1 MFSSTKEQYPSLFGK
16 RFNLCRS
23 QNDVQNTKAFSQQTI
38 STKIKRNNRMD
49 QSTLFDTGFNKS
61 NVAIHRQPLFFFI
74 LTKSQPFNKKQPTGT
89 IIQIIQSRQT
99 IHNLSNKNIQKTN
112 LQNKHDKLSNQS
124 IVKSITKK
132 PQQTTHTISR

>member
-74 LTKSQPFNKKQPTGT
+74 LTKSQPNNKKQPTGT
-89 IIQIIQSRQT
+89 INHKNNHNKQPTQSLNQI
-99 IHNLSNKNIQKTN
+99 HA
-112 LQNKHDKLSNQS
+112 QNKHNKQLRKNAMFLN
-124 IVKSITKK
+124 IKI
-132 PQQTTHTISR
+132 IAG